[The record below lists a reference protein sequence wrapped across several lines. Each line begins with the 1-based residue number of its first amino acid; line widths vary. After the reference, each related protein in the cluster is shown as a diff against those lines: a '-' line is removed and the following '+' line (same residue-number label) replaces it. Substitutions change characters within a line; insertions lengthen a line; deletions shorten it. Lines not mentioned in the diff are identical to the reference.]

1 MGEASPMLIPTFNR
15 ALHIEARPDRLS
27 ADGGSVLL
35 REMLEQ
41 SGIIDW
47 LIARLAD
54 CRAQDHIDYQ
64 LAELLRTV
72 LVLYGQ
78 GWRDQDDADA
88 LRLDPALRLAI
99 SEATGTMALADGHNL
114 PSQPTLSRLLEML
127 SQPANRRVL
136 QQAVAEM
143 ASRRVRAVRRGRRLR
158 QVTLDI
164 DGLPIEVHGNQPKSA
179 YNGHYHQQ
187 MYHPI
192 VASIAETGD
201 MLDARLRAGNAHTAE
216 GALDFVLDLVSRV
229 ETTLCQVALVRM
241 DAGFPGEP
249 LLAGLEANR
258 TPYVARIKNNKVL
271 DRLAAPHLARPVGR
285 PPAEPRIWF
294 HEMSYGA
301 GAWSRERR
309 IVLVVLERPG
319 ELLLDHFWLLTNIEV
334 TTLTGE
340 ELLALY
346 RERGKAEGHMGEL
359 MDVLAPA
366 LSASSR
372 ARWPHT
378 SDAFARNE
386 ALLLLHLLAYEVL
399 HSGRCVMEKITRT
412 GWSLRRF
419 RERVLKVGARVVLHA
434 RRATLVVAE
443 TAAPYWRQ
451 FCRGLKGLAWDTA

>member
-1 MGEASPMLIPTFNR
+1 
-15 ALHIEARPDRLS
+15 
-27 ADGGSVLL
+27 
-35 REMLEQ
+35 
-41 SGIIDW
+41 
-47 LIARLAD
+47 
-54 CRAQDHIDYQ
+54 
-64 LAELLRTV
+64 
-72 LVLYGQ
+72 
-78 GWRDQDDADA
+78 
-88 LRLDPALRLAI
+88 
-99 SEATGTMALADGHNL
+99 
-114 PSQPTLSRLLEML
+114 
-127 SQPANRRVL
+127 
-136 QQAVAEM
+136 
-143 ASRRVRAVRRGRRLR
+143 VRAVRRGHRLR

-294 HEMSYGA
+294 HEMSYAA